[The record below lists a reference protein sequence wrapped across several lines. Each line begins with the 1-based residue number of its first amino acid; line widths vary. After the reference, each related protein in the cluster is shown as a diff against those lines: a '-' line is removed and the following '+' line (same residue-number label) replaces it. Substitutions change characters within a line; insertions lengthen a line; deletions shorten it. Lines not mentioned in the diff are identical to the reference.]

1 MPHHQSEYDDA
12 EPSLVRPYA
21 LTGGRTLPSI
31 DLPLEAIIAT
41 IEDAVS
47 NNLAP
52 QDIRASIVALC
63 EQRISVAEIAAHLG
77 VPIGVVRVL
86 VADLVVAG
94 SLEIHAT
101 LRSDASR
108 VERRELI
115 ERTLS
120 GLRAL

>member
-1 MPHHQSEYDDA
+1 
-12 EPSLVRPYA
+12 
-21 LTGGRTLPSI
+21 
-31 DLPLEAIIAT
+31 
-41 IEDAVS
+41 
-47 NNLAP
+47 
-52 QDIRASIVALC
+52 DIRASIVALC
-63 EQRISVAEIAAHLG
+63 EQRISIAEIAAHLG